1 MEELVLFLFWKS
13 VQVILN
19 DVLETWVERVAT
31 AFGTRSDVD
40 VIIPQLG
47 SSVVVVRDDVS
58 DEDRVRLSE
67 ILNRVRRGESLSDDD
82 LAFLYTLG

>member
-31 AFGTRSDVD
+31 AFGTRSG
-40 VIIPQLG
+40 G
-47 SSVVVVRDDVS
+47 SAG
-58 DEDRVRLSE
+58 
-67 ILNRVRRGESLSDDD
+67 RGAGVGGIAKNTIFKSGL
-82 LAFLYTLG
+82 